1 MKTDRLKPVQ
11 DRARLRA
18 RTQVLLLAVW
28 LSLVLALLTRHVVWR
43 DEVRALS
50 LALQGEGV
58 LGMLRGLHGEGHP
71 ALWYLLLRAGATV
84 VPATALLPVVS
95 VTVAVAAMVLLV
107 RRSPFGAVLVG
118 VFMLGR
124 PALYEYSVMA
134 RNYGIAMLLMFAFA
148 ALYERHRDRGVALG
162 VVLALLANCNVHSA
176 ILAGALSLFWLLD
189 LRWRGAG
196 LRAGAWRNFWVNAA
210 LAVLGVVV
218 CAATIYPPFNDA
230 ARVDASGWSLAA
242 LAKALMLPSM
252 GFPKLSGYPVWEA
265 GLKSMSLLHAPQVLA
280 VHVAMSLLLVGSV
293 LGLAARPAAAIAGG
307 VALLGLS
314 VFFSLIYGGDY
325 RHQALWLVFLVS
337 LYWIA
342 DASAPASEPSRARL
356 VARRAGFTCFC
367 LLLALQVALG
377 ASRVAAM
384 TNVQAPESR
393 SRDLVRLVASRP
405 ELRDAIIVADP
416 DYLVESVAHYLP
428 NRIYLLREQ
437 RFGNVVMFT
446 RKARLAL
453 GLDEVL
459 ADARRL
465 RAETQRPVIILLA
478 HRLDAA
484 APAPAATVT
493 EGYNWTFSTTPA
505 QVADFLSATRRL
517 ASFGP
522 VCCTDETFD
531 VHLLDR

>member
-1 MKTDRLKPVQ
+1 MKTDCVTPVGKRPRLH
-11 DRARLRA
+11 A
-18 RTQVLLLAVW
+18 RTQVLLVAVW
-28 LSLVLALLTRHVVWR
+28 LSLVVALLARHVMWR

-50 LALQGEGV
+50 LALQGEG
-58 LGMLRGLHGEGHP
+58 LNGMLRGLHGEGHP
-71 ALWYLLLRAGATV
+71 ALWYLLLRGAGTV
-84 VPATALLPVVS
+84 LPPTAVLPVVS
-95 VTVAVAAMVLLV
+95 IAVALAAMVLLV
-107 RRSPFGAVLVG
+107 RYSPFGLVLIG
-118 VFMLGR
+118 MLMLGR

-134 RNYGIAMLLMFAFA
+134 RNYGISMLLMFAFA

-162 VVLALLANCNVHSA
+162 VLLLLLANCNVHSA
-176 ILAGALSLFWLLD
+176 ILSGALCLFWLLD
-189 LRWRGAG
+189 LHWRKAG
-196 LRAGAWRNFWVNAA
+196 LRAGAQRNFWVNAA
-210 LAVLGVVV
+210 LAVSGVAL

-242 LAKALMLPSM
+242 LAKALLLPSM
-252 GFPKLSGYPVWEA
+252 GFPKLSGYPLWEA
-265 GLKSMSLLHAPQVLA
+265 VLKSMSLLHAPHVLA
-280 VHVAMSLLLVGSV
+280 MHVAMSLLLVGSV

-337 LYWIA
+337 LYWIVGG
-342 DASAPASEPSRARL
+342 SAPASHPSWVQTGVSR
-356 VARRAGFTCFC
+356 VGFICFC
-367 LLLALQVALG
+367 LLLVLQVALG

-405 ELRDAIIVADP
+405 ELRDAVIVADP
-416 DYLVESVAHYLP
+416 DYLAESVAHYLT

-446 RKARLAL
+446 RNARLTL

-465 RAETQRPVIILLA
+465 RAETQHPVIILLA
-478 HRLDAA
+478 HRLDAT
-484 APAPAATVT
+484 APATTVT
-493 EGYNWTFSTTPA
+493 EGYNWTFSTTPG
-505 QVADFLSATRRL
+505 QVAEFLSATRRL

>member
-1 MKTDRLKPVQ
+1 MQADRSVPHWEPPH
-11 DRARLRA
+11 LRR
-18 RTQVLLLAVW
+18 RTGWLLLAVW

-118 VFMLGR
+118 MFMLGR

-176 ILAGALSLFWLLD
+176 ILAGALSQFWLLD

-230 ARVDASGWSLAA
+230 ARVDASAWSLAA
-242 LAKALMLPSM
+242 LAKALLLPSV
-252 GFPKLSGYPVWEA
+252 GFPYLSGHALGESVLSATPLW
-265 GLKSMSLLHAPQVLA
+265 GPSLERVVQAA
-280 VHVAMSLLLVGSV
+280 TSLLLVGSV
-293 LGLAARPAAAIAGG
+293 LGLAARPAAVVAGG
-307 VALLGLS
+307 AALLGLS
-314 VFFSLIYGGDY
+314 VFFSLIYVGDY
-325 RHQALWLVFLVS
+325 RHQAVWLVFLLS
-337 LYWIA
+337 LYWIVGRA
-342 DASAPASEPSRARL
+342 APAPGLSSLRRRLSRAGR
-356 VARRAGFTCFC
+356 VCFY
-367 LLLALQVALG
+367 LLLALQIASS
-377 ASRVAAM
+377 ASRAVSLFAGD
-384 TNVQAPESR
+384 APESR
-393 SRDLVRLVASRP
+393 SRDLIRLVASRP

-428 NRIYLLREQ
+428 NRTYLLREQ

-484 APAPAATVT
+484 APAATVT

-505 QVADFLSATRRL
+505 QVAEFLSATRRL